1 MSADLLMPKL
11 GLTMTEGLL
20 MEWKVAPGEA
30 FSRGQLLFVVET
42 DKAATDIEAEADG
55 VLAERLVE
63 EGETV
68 PVGTPVGRL
77 VPAAGGESPPPPP
90 PPSPSVP
97 LPVPEARSESRPQA
111 AAVAPPPSVVV
122 QLVARQAGGRVV
134 ATPLARRIARER
146 GIDLSSV
153 TGSGPRGR
161 IKLAD
166 VERATPAAAPAASP
180 AIGQAAGKQAT
191 GEQAAARRVRP
202 SPIQAAMA
210 RRLSQVKQ
218 GVPHFYL
225 SVEAEVS
232 ALLELRAAL
241 NADST
246 RPKLT
251 LTHFVLAAVGRSLA
265 EQPGINRIW
274 ADGEIVEFSAT
285 HVSMAVEAEA
295 GLYVPVVRDAGS
307 ASLDRVA
314 AEARA
319 AMEKARSGRLSAA
332 EMEGAAIAVSN
343 AGMHD
348 VTWLTPIIN
357 AGQSA
362 ILGVGSVR
370 ELFRP
375 DAEGAPALRREMGLV
390 FSGDHRVHTGVEGL
404 TFLNRVR
411 TYLETPLRLLRQA

>member
-11 GLTMTEGLL
+11 GLTMTEGVL

-30 FSRGQLLFVVET
+30 FSRGQVLFVVET

-68 PVGTPVGRL
+68 PVATPVGRL
-77 VPAAGGESPPPPP
+77 ASAAGGGS
-90 PPSPSVP
+90 PPSPPSAP
-97 LPVPEARSESRPQA
+97 IPAPEAKTERKPEA
-111 AAVAPPPSVVV
+111 AAVAPPPPI
-122 QLVARQAGGRVV
+122 QQVAQQVGQQVAQQAARPAGGRVI
-134 ATPLARRIARER
+134 ATPLARRVARER
-146 GIDLSSV
+146 GIDLSAV
-153 TGSGPRGR
+153 AGSGPRGR
-161 IKLAD
+161 IKLVD
-166 VERATPAAAPAASP
+166 VERAVAVIPAAATA
-180 AIGQAAGKQAT
+180 AT
-191 GEQAAARRVRP
+191 GQETARRVRP
-202 SPIQAAMA
+202 TPMQAAMA

-241 NADST
+241 NADDT
-246 RPKLT
+246 RPRLT
-251 LTHFVLAAVGRSLA
+251 LTHFVLAAVGRALA
-265 EQPGINRIW
+265 EQPGVNRVW

-285 HVSMAVEAEA
+285 HVSMAVEAET

-375 DAEGAPALRREMGLV
+375 DAEGAPSLRREIGLV

-411 TYLETPLRLLRQA
+411 TYLENPLRLLRQA

>member
-20 MEWKVAPGEA
+20 MEWKVAPGET
-30 FSRGQLLFVVET
+30 FSRGQVLFVVET

-68 PVGTPVGRL
+68 PVGAPVGRL
-77 VPAAGGESPPPPP
+77 ASEAGGQS
-90 PPSPSVP
+90 PSPSA
-97 LPVPEARSESRPQA
+97 PVPAPPAAAEKKPEA
-111 AAVAPPPSVVV
+111 AAVAPPPIQPVVR
-122 QLVARQAGGRVV
+122 QVARPAGGRVI

-153 TGSGPRGR
+153 SGSGPRGR

-166 VERATPAAAPAASP
+166 VERAAPAAAAVAMPAA
-180 AIGQAAGKQAT
+180 

-202 SPIQAAMA
+202 TPMQAAMA

-232 ALLELRAAL
+232 ALLELRASL
-241 NADST
+241 NADDT

-251 LTHFVLAAVGRSLA
+251 LTHFVLAAVGRALA
-265 EQPGINRIW
+265 EQPGINRVW
-274 ADGEIVEFSAT
+274 ADGDILEFSAT
-285 HVSMAVEAEA
+285 HVAMAVEAEA

-307 ASLDRVA
+307 VSLDRVA

-319 AMEKARSGRLSAA
+319 AMEKARSGRLAAA

-357 AGQSA
+357 TGQSA

-370 ELFRP
+370 ALFRP
-375 DAEGAPALRREMGLV
+375 DADGAPALRREMGLV

>member
-11 GLTMTEGLL
+11 GLTMTEGVL

-30 FSRGQLLFVVET
+30 FSRGQVLFVVET

-68 PVGTPVGRL
+68 PVATPVGRL
-77 VPAAGGESPPPPP
+77 ASAAGGEGPPSPPYAPEAKTERKPEAAAAAPPPPIQQ
-90 PPSPSVP
+90 VGQQ
-97 LPVPEARSESRPQA
+97 VAQQA
-111 AAVAPPPSVVV
+111 ARP
-122 QLVARQAGGRVV
+122 AGGRVI
-134 ATPLARRIARER
+134 ATPLARRVARER
-146 GIDLSSV
+146 GIDLSGV
-153 TGSGPRGR
+153 AGSGPRGR
-161 IKLAD
+161 IKLVD
-166 VERATPAAAPAASP
+166 VERAVAVVPAAATA
-180 AIGQAAGKQAT
+180 AAGEET
-191 GEQAAARRVRP
+191 ARRVRP
-202 SPIQAAMA
+202 TPMQAAMA

-241 NADST
+241 NADDT
-246 RPKLT
+246 RPRLT
-251 LTHFVLAAVGRSLA
+251 LTHFVLAAVGRALA
-265 EQPGINRIW
+265 EQPGVNRVW
-274 ADGEIVEFSAT
+274 TDGEIVEFSAT

-375 DAEGAPALRREMGLV
+375 DAQGAPSLRREIGLV

-411 TYLETPLRLLRQA
+411 TYLENPLRLLRQA

>member
-11 GLTMTEGLL
+11 GLTMTEGVL

-30 FSRGQLLFVVET
+30 FSRGQVLFVVET

-68 PVGTPVGRL
+68 PVATPVGRL
-77 VPAAGGESPPPPP
+77 ASAAGGEGPPAPPAAPIPAPEAKMRDKPETASPT
-90 PPSPSVP
+90 PPSPAVG
-97 LPVPEARSESRPQA
+97 QA
-111 AAVAPPPSVVV
+111 ARP
-122 QLVARQAGGRVV
+122 AGGRVI
-134 ATPLARRIARER
+134 ATPLARRVARER
-146 GIDLSSV
+146 GVDLSAV
-153 TGSGPRGR
+153 AGSGPRGR
-161 IKLAD
+161 IKLVD
-166 VERATPAAAPAASP
+166 VERAVAVVPAAVAAAPAA
-180 AIGQAAGKQAT
+180 

-202 SPIQAAMA
+202 TPMQAAMA

-225 SVEAEVS
+225 SAEAEVS

-241 NADST
+241 NADES
-246 RPKLT
+246 RPRLT
-251 LTHFVLAAVGRSLA
+251 LTHFVLAAVGRALA
-265 EQPGINRIW
+265 EQPGINRVW
-274 ADGEIVEFSAT
+274 ADGEIVEFPAT
-285 HVSMAVEAEA
+285 HVSMAVEAES

-307 ASLDRVA
+307 VSLDRVA
-314 AEARA
+314 AGARA

-375 DAEGAPALRREMGLV
+375 DAEGAPSLRREIGLV

-411 TYLETPLRLLRQA
+411 TYLENPLRLLRQA